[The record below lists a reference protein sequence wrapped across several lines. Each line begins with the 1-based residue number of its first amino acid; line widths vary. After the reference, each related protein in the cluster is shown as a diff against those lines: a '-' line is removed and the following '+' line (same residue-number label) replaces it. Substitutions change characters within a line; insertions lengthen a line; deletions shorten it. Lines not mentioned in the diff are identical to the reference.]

1 MVLWKFTFK
10 EMKHRPGRAI
20 LTLLSIVIGVAAVVA
35 VSISTATTHQAYQ
48 QIYQSVAGRAALE
61 VVAAGGGVYADD
73 VVPMLEK
80 TPGVEAAAP
89 SFFWFTNVYYHEK
102 TKILTMLLGIDPL
115 RDKAVREYNVVE
127 GSYFIGDDGVLLEKG
142 FAAHLG
148 LKVGEEIRVL
158 TPSLK
163 RRSLTIV
170 GLVSP
175 QSGLG
180 ANQAGMIFL
189 TLAMAQR
196 LQNSPHCV
204 NNISIVLR
212 PAADE
217 KTVQKL
223 LVGRLPK
230 GLAAQVPAVRTAMAQ
245 QTIQQAE
252 QGLKFAYALILSLA
266 VIMIFNTFLMNVS
279 ERRRQL
285 AVLRAIGTVRA
296 QVIWL
301 LLREG
306 LFMGI
311 VGTVVGSVLGVGGA
325 ILLTS
330 VVSKSY
336 TSTMPTMQ
344 ITIWP
349 FLLAALVGP
358 GMSLLAMLIPAYL
371 AGRIS
376 AMEGIRPAIAK
387 EGARVPLSFALFGV
401 ATFIVT
407 GSILAACVT
416 GWLPVSWTTW
426 AGTVF
431 TAAFVMLVPAVLGP
445 LTRFAA
451 LLLRPL
457 LGLEGRLAQRQV
469 LRRRTRTTLTIGVLY
484 IAISSGIALGTTL
497 INSVD
502 DLRGWLNDTFQGDF
516 TIRDP
521 SGDLSSAHAIVLPE
535 SLGTELRAVP
545 GVENVDA
552 IRMIDARVNDV
563 PVKVVVRE
571 YARQTHL
578 PLHLQEGRPA
588 DVRRRMLD
596 GEVAIGSVL
605 ANRTGTALGQ
615 EVTMDTS
622 EGTKR
627 FRVAGITTEYL
638 QGGLLVHMERS
649 AGKRL
654 LGVEGVNVFVLK
666 ADIHAL
672 DDVRARLKTLCDKN
686 DLHLQSFSELR
697 VRTDAIANGIIG
709 SLWGLLGL
717 GFVVAAFGIANTL
730 TMNVLEQT
738 RELAMLRVVAMTRAQ
753 VRKTILAQA
762 TIIGAIGLVTGSIGG
777 MVGAYVTSLCSKAVL
792 GQAVDFSLHM
802 GLVAMSAM
810 AAMVIILVA
819 AWIPSE
825 RAARLNLLLAL
836 KYE

>member
-1 MVLWKFTFK
+1 
-10 EMKHRPGRAI
+10 
-20 LTLLSIVIGVAAVVA
+20 
-35 VSISTATTHQAYQ
+35 
-48 QIYQSVAGRAALE
+48 
-61 VVAAGGGVYADD
+61 
-73 VVPMLEK
+73 
-80 TPGVEAAAP
+80 
-89 SFFWFTNVYYHEK
+89 
-102 TKILTMLLGIDPL
+102 
-115 RDKAVREYNVVE
+115 
-127 GSYFIGDDGVLLEKG
+127 
-142 FAAHLG
+142 
-148 LKVGEEIRVL
+148 
-158 TPSLK
+158 
-163 RRSLTIV
+163 
-170 GLVSP
+170 
-175 QSGLG
+175 
-180 ANQAGMIFL
+180 
-189 TLAMAQR
+189 
-196 LQNSPHCV
+196 
-204 NNISIVLR
+204 
-212 PAADE
+212 
-217 KTVQKL
+217 
-223 LVGRLPK
+223 
-230 GLAAQVPAVRTAMAQ
+230 MAQ
-245 QTIQQAE
+245 QTIEQAE

-266 VIMIFNTFLMNVS
+266 AIMIFNTFLMNVS

-285 AVLRAIGTVRA
+285 AILRAIGTVRM

-306 LFMGI
+306 LFMGV

-330 VVSKSY
+330 VVSKGY
-336 TSTMPTMQ
+336 ASTMPTVQ

-349 FLLAALVGP
+349 FVLAAIIGP
-358 GMSLLAMLIPAYL
+358 GMSLSAMLIPAWL

-376 AMEGIRPAIAK
+376 AMEGIRPAVAK
-387 EGARVPLSFALFGV
+387 EGARVPLSFALSGV
-401 ATFIVT
+401 ATFIIT
-407 GSILAACVT
+407 GSALAACVT
-416 GWLPVSWTTW
+416 GWLPVAWTTW
-426 AGTVF
+426 MGTVF

-451 LLLRPL
+451 FLLRPL

-516 TIRDP
+516 LIRDP
-521 SGDLSSAHAIVLPE
+521 SGDLSSARAIPIPE
-535 SLGTELRAVP
+535 SLGADLRAIP
-545 GVENVDA
+545 GVENVDG
-552 IRMIDARVNDV
+552 IRSIDSRVNDM

-571 YARQTHL
+571 YARQANL
-578 PLHLQEGRPA
+578 PLHLQEGRP
-588 DVRRRMLD
+588 DEVRRQMID
-596 GEVAIGSVL
+596 GDVVVGSVL

-615 EVTMDTS
+615 TISMDTS

-627 FRVAGITTEYL
+627 FRVAGITTEYIV
-638 QGGLLVHMERS
+638 GGLIVHMERA

-654 LGVEGVNVFVLK
+654 LGVEGVNLFVIK
-666 ADIHAL
+666 ADIHAISE
-672 DDVRARLKTLCDKN
+672 VRTRLRALCEKN
-686 DLHLQSFSELR
+686 DLQLQSFADLR
-697 VRTDAIANGIIG
+697 LRTDAIANGIIG

-762 TIIGAIGLVTGSIGG
+762 TIIGVIGLVTGSIGG
-777 MVGAYVTSLCSKAVL
+777 IVGAYITSLCSKAVM
-792 GQAVDFSLHM
+792 GQAVNFSLHM
-802 GLVAMSAM
+802 GLVALSAI